1 MSIDAEKAYDAVY
14 QWSEEQGF
22 AGHDPFDG
30 LESRA
35 FQVTPLK
42 HVGLARLAWLQ
53 MVKRSSTDLRS
64 VLQVPKGMNAK
75 GIALFASAELSRFR
89 ATGAENHRQNSEA
102 HLRKLRE
109 SAIQGSTARGEAT
122 KAFGYNFDWQSRAFY
137 APKGTPTIV
146 PTAFAARAFIENYQL
161 SRDDADRDFLIEI
174 CRFIVNDLNRPHD
187 DSDTV
192 CFSYTPRDRSL
203 IFNASL
209 LAGETLASVGA
220 ITGNAQYTELALKSA
235 RYVLENQDKNGS
247 WAYGPKLRHKW
258 VDNFHT
264 AFILL
269 SLKRIG
275 AAVPE
280 LNPVEAI
287 QRGFDFWIENLFL
300 PDGTPKYYDSATYPV
315 DIHSAA
321 AAIAVLAE
329 LRDEDTRAVPLAEK
343 VAAWTIEN
351 MRDRDG
357 FFYYQLRESGTVKT
371 PFIRWGQAWMAYALA
386 KLLEARAAQPISV
399 SPR

>member
-1 MSIDAEKAYDAVY
+1 MSNYAEKAYEAVY
-14 QWSEEQGF
+14 RWSESHGF

-30 LESRA
+30 LESRV

-64 VLQVPKGMNAK
+64 VLQVPEGVNSK
-75 GIALFASAELSRFR
+75 GIALFALAELSRFR
-89 ATGAENHRQNSEA
+89 ATGDESHRQNAER
-102 HLRKLRE
+102 HVGTLRKL
-109 SAIQGSTARGEAT
+109 AIQGKTGNGAVT
-122 KAFGYNFDWQSRAFY
+122 KSFGYNFDWQSRAFF

-146 PTAFAARAFIENYQL
+146 PTAFTARVFIENYHL
-161 SRDDADRDFLIEI
+161 SGDEVDRDFLIDI
-174 CRFIVNDLNRPHD
+174 CSFIVNDLKRPHED
-187 DSDTV
+187 ADTL

-220 ITGNAQYTELALKSA
+220 ITGNAEYTELALKSA
-235 RYVLENQDKNGS
+235 RYVLEHQDENGS

-275 AAVPE
+275 EAVPE
-280 LNPVEAI
+280 LDPDEAI
-287 QRGFDFWIENLFL
+287 RRGFDFWVENLFL
-300 PDGTPKYYDSATYPV
+300 TDGTPKYYDSATYPV
-315 DIHSAA
+315 DIHSAG

-329 LRDEDTRAVPLAEK
+329 FRDEDARALPLAEK
-343 VAAWTIEN
+343 VAAWTIDN
-351 MRDRDG
+351 MRDSEG
-357 FFYYQLRESGTVKT
+357 YFYYQLRESETVKT

-386 KLLEARAAQPISV
+386 KLLEARAAQPISF